1 MGLLFRNCAGG
12 IVFYEN
18 RALLMRNEKDEWVM
32 PKGVIREGGDM
43 RRVALDRVKIE
54 AGVEAEILASAG
66 ETCYEFYSVTRK
78 RPVCNRIQWFIMRA
92 KADSCAPA
100 APFTEAA
107 FFEKEAALEKITY
120 TQDRS
125 LLAVAW
131 EKYREISEKM

>member
-66 ETCYEFYSVTRK
+66 DTCYEF
-78 RPVCNRIQWFIMRA
+78 
-92 KADSCAPA
+92 
-100 APFTEAA
+100 
-107 FFEKEAALEKITY
+107 
-120 TQDRS
+120 
-125 LLAVAW
+125 
-131 EKYREISEKM
+131 